1 LKRLGP
7 SQTDRFGPR
16 PRGENAAICEGAL
29 AGFRNQGIG
38 RKRGGR
44 RPKRRFDVLP
54 GLLALALLPQP
65 ASAATTPA
73 TEPPKLV
80 ATAPVRPPEST
91 PLEVELQGLRLGLDE
106 LHQSMQKLEETPPW
120 AERAH
125 QQLLRRMERLQE
137 MQERLA
143 ARVETPMPRLDEP
156 IVLFTVGG
164 ATLLLG
170 FFAGRTVQRRSSRRD
185 RFRL

>member
-1 LKRLGP
+1 MSASR
-7 SQTDRFGPR
+7 
-16 PRGENAAICEGAL
+16 AL
-29 AGFRNQGIG
+29 W
-38 RKRGGR
+38 
-44 RPKRRFDVLP
+44 
-54 GLLALALLPQP
+54 LLALVLLAP
-65 ASAATTPA
+65 ANGRTAPPA
-73 TEPPKLV
+73 IELRNV
-80 ATAPVRPPEST
+80 AVPVRPVEST
-91 PLEVELQGLRLGLDE
+91 PLEVELQGLRLTLDE
-106 LHQSMQKLEETPPW
+106 LQQSVRRLEEAPPW

-125 QQLLRRMERLQE
+125 RQLLRRMDRLQE

-170 FFAGRTVQRRSSRRD
+170 FFAGRTVQKRSSRRD

>member
-1 LKRLGP
+1 VSASR
-7 SQTDRFGPR
+7 
-16 PRGENAAICEGAL
+16 AL
-29 AGFRNQGIG
+29 W
-38 RKRGGR
+38 
-44 RPKRRFDVLP
+44 
-54 GLLALALLPQP
+54 LLALVLLPQS
-65 ASAATTPA
+65 ASAAKSKA
-73 TEPPKLV
+73 VEPRTVV
-80 ATAPVRPPEST
+80 ATVPRPQEST
-91 PLEVELQGLRLGLDE
+91 PLEVELQALRLALDE
-106 LHQSMQKLEETPPW
+106 LQQSMRRLEETPPW

-170 FFAGRTVQRRSSRRD
+170 FFAGRTVQRRTSRRD

>member
-1 LKRLGP
+1 MVL
-7 SQTDRFGPR
+7 
-16 PRGENAAICEGAL
+16 AAA
-29 AGFRNQGIG
+29 
-38 RKRGGR
+38 
-44 RPKRRFDVLP
+44 
-54 GLLALALLPQP
+54 
-65 ASAATTPA
+65 
-73 TEPPKLV
+73 PP
-80 ATAPVRPPEST
+80 RPPESAS
-91 PLEVELQGLRLGLDE
+91 LEVEIQALRVTLDE
-106 LHQSMQKLEETPPW
+106 VQQSMRRLEETPPW
-120 AERAH
+120 AERSH
-125 QQLLRRMERLQE
+125 QQLLLRMERLQE

>member
-1 LKRLGP
+1 MVV
-7 SQTDRFGPR
+7 
-16 PRGENAAICEGAL
+16 AA
-29 AGFRNQGIG
+29 
-38 RKRGGR
+38 
-44 RPKRRFDVLP
+44 
-54 GLLALALLPQP
+54 
-65 ASAATTPA
+65 
-73 TEPPKLV
+73 
-80 ATAPVRPPEST
+80 APVRLSET
-91 PLEVELQGLRLGLDE
+91 PLEVELQGLRITIDE
-106 LHQSMQKLEETPPW
+106 LQQSLRRLEEQPPW
-120 AERAH
+120 AERTH

-170 FFAGRTVQRRSSRRD
+170 FFAGRTVQKRSSRRD